1 MDAQVAE
8 AAAKVKVEV
17 DRALL
22 HGWVAATV
30 EQEGKLASRCVRVC
44 EREAVVVGSGS
55 GAPEFLQGLRPGDT
69 VGFSERPLRA
79 LRHHAGMAGEMGYQA
94 NSIRHE

>member
-55 GAPEFLQGLRPGDT
+55 GAVEFLEGC
-69 VGFSERPLRA
+69 ERPLRYGG
-79 LRHHAGMAGEMGYQA
+79 RNGVPG
-94 NSIRHE
+94 

>member
-55 GAPEFLQGLRPGDT
+55 GAAEFLQGLASDRC
-69 VGFSERPLRA
+69 
-79 LRHHAGMAGEMGYQA
+79 GMAGETGYQA
-94 NSIRHE
+94 NSVRHE

>member
-55 GAPEFLQGLRPGDT
+55 GAVEFLEGCDFPGFGDSKSAKMRPVEEA
-69 VGFSERPLRA
+69 VGYIFNA
-79 LRHHAGMAGEMGYQA
+79 
-94 NSIRHE
+94 